1 MKAGKED
8 GMQDFDTEIERLLR
22 ANIISLE
29 TALSYCT
36 NANNLRLNITDLIQ
50 ERRKAGGTI

>member
-29 TALSYCT
+29 TALSYC
-36 NANNLRLNITDLIQ
+36 
-50 ERRKAGGTI
+50 